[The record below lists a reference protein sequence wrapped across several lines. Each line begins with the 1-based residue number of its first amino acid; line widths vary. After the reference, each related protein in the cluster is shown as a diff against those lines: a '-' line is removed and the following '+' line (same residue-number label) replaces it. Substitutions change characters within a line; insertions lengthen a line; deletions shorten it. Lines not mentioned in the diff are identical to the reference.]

1 MFGTFP
7 HQFPQVLR
15 SFKTSTFY
23 FNSDNSGEEI
33 MKEKMTAI
41 CSPLHNETR
50 NEEAEFNFFQKKKKK
65 GQARGDLKAVY

>member
-23 FNSDNSGEEI
+23 FNSEDGGEEEEI

-41 CSPLHNETR
+41 CSPLHNEMR
-50 NEEAEFNFFQKKKKK
+50 NEEAEFKFFQKKK
-65 GQARGDLKAVY
+65 GQARDLKAVF